1 MQSAWAR
8 ALITTNHARSEVRY
22 DNGLVSLPLRARL
35 ACPGCHGRQ
44 TSYLPWLRCAFG
56 SKRLSLL
63 HARQRRGLQ
72 SRDFGLIAVS
82 ISRSART
89 FIPTPISSSQSS
101 KIAVSSVPLAW
112 RKLKTLLVPGPYP
125 WPEELANVERWLG
138 EMPKDAHIELY
149 TLVGTKE
156 DGPILGRLK
165 VTSDMKISLVSGAL
179 L

>member
-1 MQSAWAR
+1 M
-8 ALITTNHARSEVRY
+8 
-22 DNGLVSLPLRARL
+22 
-35 ACPGCHGRQ
+35 
-44 TSYLPWLRCAFG
+44 
-56 SKRLSLL
+56 
-63 HARQRRGLQ
+63 
-72 SRDFGLIAVS
+72 
-82 ISRSART
+82 
-89 FIPTPISSSQSS
+89 
-101 KIAVSSVPLAW
+101 PLAW